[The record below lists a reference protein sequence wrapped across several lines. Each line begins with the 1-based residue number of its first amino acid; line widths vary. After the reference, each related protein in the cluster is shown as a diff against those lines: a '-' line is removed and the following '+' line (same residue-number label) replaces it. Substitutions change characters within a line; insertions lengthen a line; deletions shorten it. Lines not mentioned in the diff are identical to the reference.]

1 MENTIWKDCL
11 DGWFNWFKCLS
22 IITNTQQYSVST
34 CTAFVSYIGV
44 NVIILTLP
52 INFFFVAVFPE
63 NKYEILL
70 IDTFLNFWL
79 EMLFKQ
85 SKCFRF
91 STFNPSFCPWPLA
104 CLSWDSPGTVGSCQK
119 ELRRIFLLSP
129 SACWCLSLHH
139 PTAQTQ
145 ECELTQH
152 TAQLH
157 AQMSFVSQ
165 WEFPPLIIMHEHVF
179 MVIAD
184 STQSSS
190 ANIFSRL
197 INTYYKHYQPW
208 LHSCY
213 SLLIH

>member
-1 MENTIWKDCL
+1 MT
-11 DGWFNWFKCLS
+11 
-22 IITNTQQYSVST
+22 
-34 CTAFVSYIGV
+34 YIGV
-44 NVIILTLP
+44 NVIILTP

-91 STFNPSFCPWPLA
+91 STFNPPFCPWPLA
-104 CLSWDSPGTVGSCQK
+104 CLSWDSARNCWILSEGIAKDIPAVTFSV
-119 ELRRIFLLSP
+119 LMPITSP
-129 SACWCLSLHH
+129 SYSNRHKNVNSH
-139 PTAQTQ
+139 K
-145 ECELTQH
+145 H

-157 AQMSFVSQ
+157 AQMSSCHNGK
-165 WEFPPLIIMHEHVF
+165 FPPLIIMHEHVF

-190 ANIFSRL
+190 ANICF
-197 INTYYKHYQPW
+197 
-208 LHSCY
+208 
-213 SLLIH
+213 